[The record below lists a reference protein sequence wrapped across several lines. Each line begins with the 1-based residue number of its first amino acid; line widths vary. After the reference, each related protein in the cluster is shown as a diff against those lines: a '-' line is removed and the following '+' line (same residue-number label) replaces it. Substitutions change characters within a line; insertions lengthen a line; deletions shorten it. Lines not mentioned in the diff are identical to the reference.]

1 MSKLLDEAFEKMKA
15 LPEQRQD
22 ELARLLIEL
31 AADEPLQLTPEQEA
45 EVAISRAQA
54 ARGEFATEEEVR
66 EMWRR
71 FGL

>member
-1 MSKLLDEAFEKMKA
+1 MSKLLVEAFEKVKA
-15 LPEQRQD
+15 LPEERQD

-31 AADEPLQLTPEQEA
+31 AADEPFQLTPEQEA
-45 EVAISRAQA
+45 EVAIAQAQA
-54 ARGEFATEEEVR
+54 ARGEFATDEEVR